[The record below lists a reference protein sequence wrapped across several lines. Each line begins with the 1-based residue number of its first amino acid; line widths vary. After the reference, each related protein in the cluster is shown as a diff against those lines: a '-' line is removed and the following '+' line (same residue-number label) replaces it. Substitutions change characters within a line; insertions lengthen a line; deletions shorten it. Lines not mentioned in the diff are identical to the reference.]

1 MKNIFRRS
9 KLEHIK
15 DLEITKLEENKE
27 NILDEE
33 SEEEMDCEN
42 NFIELDDDDMERVE
56 IKVEKEEKVGDKEE
70 KVGEKEEKD
79 SEEDEDEKSRDE
91 KIHSMEENL
100 AELAEEISIKQRLVE
115 ELEKS
120 QKKILAMKLQYEE
133 KLNLLQNQIMVTSDE
148 RDKVRK
154 KLNPF
159 ILYLLQ
165 II

>member
-1 MKNIFRRS
+1 
-9 KLEHIK
+9 
-15 DLEITKLEENKE
+15 
-27 NILDEE
+27 
-33 SEEEMDCEN
+33 MDCEN